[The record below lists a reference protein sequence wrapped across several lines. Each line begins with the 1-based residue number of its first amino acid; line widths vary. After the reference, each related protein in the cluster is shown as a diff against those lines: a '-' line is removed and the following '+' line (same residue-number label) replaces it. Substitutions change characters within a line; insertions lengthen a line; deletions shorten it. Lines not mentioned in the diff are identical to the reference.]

1 MEMKNRE
8 RHVESNIKI
17 GSDCVGQ
24 WTFLNSVESLN
35 LLDCL
40 TVPEVVVT

>member
-8 RHVESNIKI
+8 RHVESNIEI
-17 GSDCVGQ
+17 GSDSVGQ

-35 LLDCL
+35 LFDCL